1 MEEFLPSLP
10 NARGRITWRDM
21 LCMTALKAGLPVAVR
36 QLFWFTAVA
45 ASEIVTI
52 ISSNSSFISFWR
64 SFREIFWEVLWTLK
78 LTQSQVGIVS
88 SLNRINPCIKLRKR
102 NRFNTRDFWCIF
114 YRFVDFLTLN
124 TLTQLYLKK
133 NIYTFRT
140 NIVSRSYRI
149 IKGLAPTVIRIW
161 LCFGQRSR
169 FFARF

>member
-1 MEEFLPSLP
+1 MEEFLPSFP
-10 NARGRITWRDM
+10 NAWGRITWRDM
-21 LCMTALKAGLPVAVR
+21 LCITPLKAGLPVAVR

-78 LTQSQVGIVS
+78 LTQSQVGIVN
-88 SLNRINPCIKLRKR
+88 SLNRINRCIKLRKR
-102 NRFNTRDFWCIF
+102 NRFNTRDFCCIF

-124 TLTQLYLKK
+124 TLTQLYFFKK
-133 NIYTFRT
+133 IYTFRT
-140 NIVSRSYRI
+140 NIVSRIYRI